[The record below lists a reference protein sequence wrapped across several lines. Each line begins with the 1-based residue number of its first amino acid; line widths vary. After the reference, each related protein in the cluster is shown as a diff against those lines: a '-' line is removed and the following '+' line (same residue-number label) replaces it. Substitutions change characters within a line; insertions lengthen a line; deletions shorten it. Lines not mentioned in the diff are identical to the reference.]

1 MEKQS
6 VPHQNTKDIFDRLK
20 AGEPIHL
27 NDLEYP
33 RIQEVVNRT
42 IELSAQLNASINIDQ
57 IRERLSEIIGTT
69 IDESTTYLLRS
80 SPILVGSL
88 NWVKMYLLIMPV
100 HFLIWVELL

>member
-27 NDLEYP
+27 NDPEYP
-33 RIQEVVNRT
+33 KIQEVVNRT

-69 IDESTTYLLRS
+69 IDESTTIFAPFFTNFG
-80 SPILVGSL
+80 PIHS
-88 NWVKMYLLIMPV
+88 IR
-100 HFLIWVELL
+100 